1 MDLDQVQQDQLV
13 HELFKYTLSLQPKD
27 MKEKLHE
34 MTEAVLAK
42 RRKRDELH
50 AEFAQWLMLLE
61 NNGISCE
68 PVVQH
73 QMFCA
78 GHGHRWREVQAM
90 GRELF
95 KVKNGSIL
103 SPPTQPNG
111 AFLPTSTHTPCLVT
125 TMHDGTTVYTPMAP
139 SPSPLGI
146 AGVMPPLLPMVLPA
160 TGFPAMDG
168 VLPMAGMQ
176 QKFNGLDEQL
186 VLPQLG
192 FERSK
197 SMPQSS
203 LKINILEDS
212 IKAPTQW
219 VPMMVNPNQIANH
232 ASAEPSAISYVNQ
245 TPAIPQRSRSRSR
258 DNYNTELPLPTG
270 PIAAD
275 NRSPSVERERSFE
288 KGIMNVPILSKVARS
303 NSMPTLGKGESGSS
317 RNSSR
322 RRRRNKQPTKR
333 ELAEAKLKELSAKY
347 GPRFTRT
354 GMRGENVL
362 RLKAKTKRALE
373 NIVPFIQFLDER
385 IQLEEVSCPLSKP
398 TKEHVRG
405 FLAYIRTNT
414 VEEAAGIHD
423 VLFPEYCEQNRT
435 AEGVSPFKLIELNPM
450 AKGAKAA
457 LQQEHKI

>member
-1 MDLDQVQQDQLV
+1 MDLDQQDQLV
-13 HELFKYTLSLQPKD
+13 HELFKYTLSLQPKE

-42 RRKRDELH
+42 RKKRDELH
-50 AEFAQWLMLLE
+50 GEFAQWLMLLE
-61 NNGISCE
+61 TNGASCE

-78 GHGHRWREVQAM
+78 GHGHRWPEVQAM

-139 SPSPLGI
+139 SPSPLGV
-146 AGVMPPLLPMVLPA
+146 AGVMPPLLPMVLPQP
-160 TGFPAMDG
+160 GFPAMDG

-176 QKFNGLDEQL
+176 QKFNGLDDQL

-219 VPMMVNPNQIANH
+219 APMMVNPNQIVNN
-232 ASAEPSAISYVNQ
+232 AS
-245 TPAIPQRSRSRSR
+245 PAIPQRSRSRSR
-258 DNYNTELPLPTG
+258 DHCDNTDLPLPTG
-270 PIAAD
+270 PVATD
-275 NRSPSVERERSFE
+275 NRSPSIERERSFE
-288 KGIMNVPILSKVARS
+288 KDIMNVPILSKVARS
-303 NSMPTLGKGESGSS
+303 NSMPTLGKTKSGSS

-414 VEEAAGIHD
+414 VEEAARIHD

-457 LQQEHKI
+457 MQQEHKI